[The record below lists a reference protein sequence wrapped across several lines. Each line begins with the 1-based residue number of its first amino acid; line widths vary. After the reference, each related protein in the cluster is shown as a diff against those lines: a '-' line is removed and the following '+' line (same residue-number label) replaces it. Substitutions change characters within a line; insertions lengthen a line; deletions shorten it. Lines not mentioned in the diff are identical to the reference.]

1 MGRRWMMT
9 WALCAAV
16 ACGLLWVW
24 PLRDP
29 DRLSAVAAVLG
40 TVIALFGVLSAWAW
54 RAGRG
59 RAHSSSEQV
68 ADAAEVLARTVRGQW
83 EEEAVLRQ
91 LYDPA
96 PLPLVWSD
104 CSHPG
109 VSDHRQLV
117 GTAVVRAGDP
127 QELAAAFGSLAR
139 RRLVVLGPGGSGKTT
154 FAVLLVLALLRTR
167 TTGDPVPVLC
177 SLSSFDPARESAR
190 NWLRR
195 RIAADYPAMAD
206 AENYGASV
214 IEDLLTEHRLIPV
227 LDGLDELPE
236 RSRAAALASLNDT
249 LPSDTPLVLTCR
261 TADYVRAVAEGG
273 VLTGAAVL
281 EPAPVRTSDALDLL
295 RLATPPDS
303 RRQEGWA
310 ALAEHLDRRPQTP
323 AAQALTSPLM
333 VALARSVYADNDND
347 PVELADT
354 ERFPTSADIERH
366 LLGGLVPALFH
377 RARRQSPA
385 RSWDPRQAH
394 DYLARL
400 AAGMHAQGTYDLAW
414 WRLYQWTPALAGP
427 WRRAWTWAVIMCV
440 GLLLTTSFLV
450 AVLDAPSRAEALR
463 WFPLSALEPFA
474 IVAMLGVSGLIS
486 RRERSLSRASAMAAL
501 VALSAGL
508 VIPPASWYYYRG
520 ASETVIA
527 TLMVA
532 SIGFFCFSLWLVM
545 LGAGLPSPPRTPS
558 RSRPA
563 RRRWRRQLVR
573 ALILVAGVAAITETL
588 FLSYAMAG
596 YEGVL
601 PAGTMPWGLVIGTV
615 AGIGLAALDWVRGP
629 STADDVATAM
639 SSIQADRLVSVIS
652 GVACAVVL
660 NIPDG
665 AMRAGPWAPSDP
677 LRTTVFAA
685 VVGLFHGGIIGL
697 TTALAAHSW
706 PHYTIARLLLAAR
719 GKLPWRLQTFLA
731 DAHQLGILRQ
741 IGPVYQFR
749 HARLQHHLA
758 THSGTAHPRT
768 DRRPDRPSP
777 VRATST

>member
-1 MGRRWMMT
+1 M
-9 WALCAAV
+9 
-16 ACGLLWVW
+16 
-24 PLRDP
+24 
-29 DRLSAVAAVLG
+29 
-40 TVIALFGVLSAWAW
+40 
-54 RAGRG
+54 
-59 RAHSSSEQV
+59 
-68 ADAAEVLARTVRGQW
+68 
-83 EEEAVLRQ
+83 
-91 LYDPA
+91 
-96 PLPLVWSD
+96 
-104 CSHPG
+104 
-109 VSDHRQLV
+109 

-310 ALAEHLDRRPQTP
+310 VLAEHLDRRPQPP

-377 RARRQSPA
+377 RARRQCPA

-450 AVLDAPSRAEALR
+450 AVLDVPSWPEALW
-463 WFPLSALEPFA
+463 WFPLSALEVLINVP
-474 IVAMLGVSGLIS
+474 VLGLSGLITT
-486 RRERSLSRASAMAAL
+486 RERGLTRAAAVAAAISMSGGLGAIPAAFYYYHGFPGTVL
-501 VALSAGL
+501 VAAVGL
-508 VIPPASWYYYRG
+508 P
-520 ASETVIA
+520 
-527 TLMVA
+527 
-532 SIGFFCFSLWLVM
+532 CFSLWLVL
-545 LGAGLPSPPRTPS
+545 LGVGLPSPPPVPS

-563 RRRWRRQLVR
+563 RQHWRRQLIR
-573 ALILVAGVAAITETL
+573 ALVLVVGVTAISESI
-588 FLSYAMAG
+588 FAG
-596 YEGVL
+596 YTIAGYGAAHPPGTVL
-601 PAGTMPWGLVIGTV
+601 WGLVIGTV
-615 AGIGLAALDWVRGP
+615 VGVSLAALNWVRDP
-629 STADDVATAM
+629 STADEVATAR
-639 SSIQADRLVSVIS
+639 SSIQADRLIS
-652 GVACAVVL
+652 LMSGAACVVVF
-660 NIPDG
+660 NIANG
-665 AMRAGPWAPSDP
+665 CMRVMPWTPSDP
-677 LRTTVFAA
+677 LRTTIFAT
-685 VVGLFHGGIIGL
+685 VNGGLLGAAI
-697 TTALAAHSW
+697 ALAAHSW

-758 THSGTAHPRT
+758 TQPGAAHPRT
-768 DRRPDRPSP
+768 DQRPDRPSP